1 MVYGP
6 SFPLMFLFAP
16 IKNVGTA
23 ISTLPSRLLAGKI
36 YGKITE
42 KNGEEI
48 SLGKGNNMA
57 TTKTKVMFA
66 GGVAC
71 CMAAAA
77 CMSAAAAEKWNME
90 AREKFAA
97 QRFGIFIH
105 WGLYAN
111 YAQGE
116 WYLHNGGNPL
126 DEAAYSRMQDGFY
139 PSKFDARE
147 WVRVFKDA
155 GAKYVTITSRHHDG
169 FSLWPTK
176 VDDGYNIAN
185 TPFKRDI
192 VGEIA
197 KACDEAGLQLN
208 FYYSLMDWHRKDYP
222 PGSVAVKHNLPG
234 RSPDYASYKKFM
246 LGQIGE
252 LIDNY
257 RPGNIWFDGE
267 WEHAKHQDDGTW
279 KRTLDWD
286 FDTIYDFIHSKHVL
300 VANNNHQPIREKED
314 IQLFERDLP
323 GDNSD
328 AGFSK
333 NQPVA
338 NDRPIEQCDV
348 IQKNV
353 WGYRIN
359 EREFRTAEDVCA
371 MICRCA
377 AKDSNLL
384 MNIGPDG
391 SGRLPARA
399 VEVMA
404 EVGKWMRA
412 NGNAIYGT
420 RGLGLVKNADG
431 SETGKTKKGDA
442 VYVIS
447 IPKGGNAFP
456 KVEEL

>member
-1 MVYGP
+1 MK
-6 SFPLMFLFAP
+6 
-16 IKNVGTA
+16 KNVG
-23 ISTLPSRLLAGKI
+23 IVL
-36 YGKITE
+36 
-42 KNGEEI
+42 
-48 SLGKGNNMA
+48 
-57 TTKTKVMFA
+57 
-66 GGVAC
+66 
-71 CMAAAA
+71 
-77 CMSAAAAEKWNME
+77 SAAVIAASLQADYAPEKWNLE

-105 WGLYAN
+105 WGIYAN

-116 WYLHNGGNPL
+116 WYQQNIGMDTETYG
-126 DEAAYSRMQDGFY
+126 RMKDGFF
-139 PSKFDARE
+139 PSKFDAKE
-147 WVRVFKDA
+147 WVRVFRDA

-176 VDDGYNIAN
+176 VDDGFNVAN

-192 VGEIA
+192 LGELS

-222 PGSVAVKHNLPG
+222 AGAVAVKCLGPQKG
-234 RSPDYASYKKFM
+234 DYESYKKFM
-246 LGQIGE
+246 LAQIGE
-252 LIDNY
+252 LIDSY
-257 RPGNIWFDGE
+257 HPGNIWFDGE
-267 WEHAKHQDDGTW
+267 WEHAHHQDDGTW

-286 FDTIYDFIHSKHVL
+286 FDTIYDFIHSKKTL
-300 VANNNHQPIREKED
+300 VANNNHQPIRPKED

-338 NDRPIEQCDV
+338 HDRPVEQCDV

-353 WGYRIN
+353 WGYRIT
-359 EREFRTAEDVCA
+359 ERNFRTPQDVCA

-377 AKDSNLL
+377 GKDTNLL

-412 NGNAIYGT
+412 NGDAIYGT
-420 RGLGLVKNADG
+420 RGIGLVKNPDG
-431 SETGKTKKGDA
+431 SETAKTKKGDR
-442 VYVIS
+442 VYEIT
-447 IPKGGNAFP
+447 IPKGCAGFP
-456 KVEEL
+456 TVKTSF

>member
-1 MVYGP
+1 MV
-6 SFPLMFLFAP
+6 
-16 IKNVGTA
+16 KNAVLASAA
-23 ISTLPSRLLAGKI
+23 I
-36 YGKITE
+36 
-42 KNGEEI
+42 
-48 SLGKGNNMA
+48 
-57 TTKTKVMFA
+57 
-66 GGVAC
+66 
-71 CMAAAA
+71 AAAA
-77 CMSAAAAEKWNME
+77 LHAGYTPEKWNLE

-105 WGLYAN
+105 WGIYAN

-116 WYLHNGGNPL
+116 WYQQNIGMDTETYG
-126 DEAAYSRMQDGFY
+126 RMKDGFC
-139 PSKFDARE
+139 PSRFDAKE

-176 VDDGYNIAN
+176 ADDGYNVAE
-185 TPFKRDI
+185 TPFRRDI
-192 VGEIA
+192 LGELS

-222 PGSVAVKHNLPG
+222 A
-234 RSPDYASYKKFM
+234 
-246 LGQIGE
+246 
-252 LIDNY
+252 
-257 RPGNIWFDGE
+257 FDGE
-267 WEHAKHQDDGTW
+267 WEHAHHQNDGTW

-286 FDTIYDFIHSKHVL
+286 FDTIYDFIHSKKTL
-300 VANNNHQPIREKED
+300 VANNNHQPIRAKED

-338 NDRPIEQCDV
+338 HDRPVEQCDV

-353 WGYRIN
+353 WGYRIT
-359 EREFRTAEDVCA
+359 ERNFRTPQDVCA

-377 AKDSNLL
+377 GKDTNLL

-404 EVGKWMRA
+404 EVGKWMRE
-412 NGNAIYGT
+412 NGDAIYGT
-420 RGLGLVKNADG
+420 RGVGLVKNPDG
-431 SETGKTKKGDA
+431 SETGKTKKGDR
-442 VYVIS
+442 VYEIT
-447 IPKGGNAFP
+447 IPKGCAGYP
-456 KVEEL
+456 VVK